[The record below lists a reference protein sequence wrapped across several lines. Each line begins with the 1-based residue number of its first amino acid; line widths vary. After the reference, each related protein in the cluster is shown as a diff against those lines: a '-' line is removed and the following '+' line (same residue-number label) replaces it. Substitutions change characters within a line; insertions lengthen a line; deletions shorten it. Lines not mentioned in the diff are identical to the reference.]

1 MPEVWGIEDEM
12 EEELEDTETA
22 VRMRLRR
29 VGREADFIEHLVGDL
44 NDGRVNPWELPAL
57 LENLGARLARLAR
70 PASCVPIRERREG
83 QGWSSK

>member
-1 MPEVWGIEDEM
+1 MAEIWEIEDEL

-44 NDGRVNPWELPAL
+44 KDGRVNPWELPAL
-57 LENLGARLARLAR
+57 LENLGARLGRLAR
-70 PASCVPIRERREG
+70 PESCVPIRERREG
-83 QGWSSK
+83 

>member
-1 MPEVWGIEDEM
+1 MPEVWEIEDEM

-44 NDGRVNPWELPAL
+44 KDGRVHPWELPPL
-57 LENLGARLARLAR
+57 LENLGARLARLAC

-83 QGWSSK
+83 QERREK